1 MELSPKLIEEII
13 NQVLKELNTGATAP
27 AKAPIPQDSQNM
39 VLEGK
44 GNATNGT
51 NPREVVIGIAPAF
64 GLNMN
69 KTIKRIPHSVV
80 LREIISGIEEEGC
93 VARVVRVTRTS
104 DVGFIGNYA
113 AKLSGSGIGIGLQ
126 SKGTIVL
133 TQRDLNPLT
142 NLELFPL
149 APLVTEKTYRAIGRN
164 AAKYAKGDSP
174 TPVPVVLDQT
184 VLPVYQPIAVL
195 LHNRETN
202 DVVID
207 GPHIEIE
214 YKFAK

>member
-27 AKAPIPQDSQNM
+27 AKAPIPEDSNSM
-39 VLEGK
+39 VLEDK

-64 GLNMN
+64 GRKMN

-113 AKLSGSGIGIGLQ
+113 AKFSGSGIGIGLQ

-195 LHNRETN
+195 LHNRETS